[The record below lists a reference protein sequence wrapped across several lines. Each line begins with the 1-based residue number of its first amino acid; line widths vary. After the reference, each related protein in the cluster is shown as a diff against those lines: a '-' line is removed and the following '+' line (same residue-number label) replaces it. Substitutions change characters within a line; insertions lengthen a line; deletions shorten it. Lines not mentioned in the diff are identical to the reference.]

1 MKCVK
6 IYLQTAIIV
15 PFLLMV
21 SCQKEVDYS
30 DDNNCHVLGGDGEIV
45 SWMDVVE
52 IYGHDLFFSYIEGGT
67 FYMGAQNADPQGINY
82 DSLACDDTPVHVET
96 VRDFYLCQNEVTQG
110 LWEAVMGSNPSYFN
124 YGNPDFPVE
133 NVSYE
138 EVLAFIDK
146 INEIGICEF
155 RLPTEAEWEFAA
167 RGGLLGGLCCE
178 PEQEAWIKSN
188 SSETTHLVKKKL
200 MNYLGLF
207 DMKGNVWEYCSN
219 SYGSYGKSDTIV
231 TRGGSW
237 NDDTSKANV
246 FYRGHYADPTH
257 NDIYTGFR
265 LAVTKRN

>member
-1 MKCVK
+1 MKRFFLILFLVFLSLK
-6 IYLQTAIIV
+6 NFAQDAIPIG
-15 PFLLMV
+15 
-21 SCQKEVDYS
+21 SEWYY
-30 DDNNCHVLGGDGEIV
+30 EIV
-45 SWMDVVE
+45 SGGKV
-52 IYGHDLFFSYIEGGT
+52 SYQ
-67 FYMGAQNADPQGINY
+67 YLSCQG
-82 DSLACDDTPVHVET
+82 DTPVHVET
-96 VRDFYLCQNEVTQG
+96 VHDFYLCQNEVTQG

-133 NVSYE
+133 SVSYE

-167 RGGLLGGLCCE
+167 RGGSLGGLCCE
-178 PEQEAWIKSN
+178 PGQEAWIKSN

-237 NDDTSKANV
+237 NDDASKANV